1 MKFLKYLKIF
11 YPKMSN
17 ISRSVST
24 MSSSALFTRL
34 TPLQFNE
41 TENVPP
47 VSRRERPEDYIHP
60 DRRQFFSE
68 QTISHPFSAQDTIT
82 LSPLPLRRETP
93 EDYLTPLPATPRVLR
108 TPRTPIA
115 ERRVL
120 RDIYNIRPRRHLV
133 FN

>member
-1 MKFLKYLKIF
+1 
-11 YPKMSN
+11 
-17 ISRSVST
+17 

-47 VSRRERPEDYIHP
+47 PVLRRERTEDYIHP

-68 QTISHPFSAQDTIT
+68 QTITHPFSAQDTIT
-82 LSPLPLRRETP
+82 LSPLPPVLRRETP
-93 EDYLTPLPATPRVLR
+93 EDYLTPLPATPRVIR
-108 TPRTPIA
+108 THRTPIA

-120 RDIYNIRPRRHLV
+120 RDIYNIRPRRLV